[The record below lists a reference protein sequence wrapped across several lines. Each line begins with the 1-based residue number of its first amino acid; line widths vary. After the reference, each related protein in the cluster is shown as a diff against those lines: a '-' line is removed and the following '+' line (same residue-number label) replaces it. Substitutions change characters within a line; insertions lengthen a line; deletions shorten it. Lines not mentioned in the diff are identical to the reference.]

1 MSPLEKKQRQFEHV
15 RLVQGENKLLSA
27 VRRRIPG
34 DELVFARS
42 NLGWLRQHNPG
53 ATLRASD
60 ARTCN
65 ALGHIP

>member
-27 VRRRIPG
+27 VRRGTAG

-42 NLGWLRQHNPG
+42 NPGWMRQHNPG
-53 ATLRASD
+53 ATRWASD
-60 ARTCN
+60 ARTRN
-65 ALGHIP
+65 ALGHTP